1 MRPPE
6 QAFAAGRQC
15 LENMCPTSDPAVQDH
30 IDLVTDRV
38 NNLRKL
44 IERAAGAV

>member
-1 MRPPE
+1 MR
-6 QAFAAGRQC
+6 AA
-15 LENMCPTSDPAVQDH
+15 PDPAVKDH
-30 IDLVTDRV
+30 IDLVAHRI